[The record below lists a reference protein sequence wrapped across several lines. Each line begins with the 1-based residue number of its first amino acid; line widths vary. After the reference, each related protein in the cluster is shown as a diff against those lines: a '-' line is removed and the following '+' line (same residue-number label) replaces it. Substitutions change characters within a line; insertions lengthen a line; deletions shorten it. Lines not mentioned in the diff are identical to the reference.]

1 MAKRLKLKPLGNRV
15 LVQQIEEE
23 EKGGIVLPEDVET
36 DRDFI
41 KAEVIEVGTDEEKI
55 KVEKGDR
62 VLIDGFAGKKL
73 EIDGNEY
80 LIVKANDILAIMK

>member
-15 LVQQIEEE
+15 LVQQIQEE

-41 KAEVIEVGTDEEKI
+41 KAEVIEVGTEEEKI
-55 KVEKGDR
+55 KVQKGDR

-73 EIDGNEY
+73 EIDGDEY
-80 LIVKANDILAIMK
+80 LIVKASDILAIMK